1 MAFFHILKS
10 DKVDWQFIITTH
22 MEFKE
27 LIISFFIIYYEIYYV
42 SVSKQ
47 YFLWLVWKLEIY
59 GLIELLVCDIFSMHE
74 Y

>member
-1 MAFFHILKS
+1 
-10 DKVDWQFIITTH
+10 

-27 LIISFFIIYYEIYYV
+27 LIISFFIIYYVIYYV

-47 YFLWLVWKLEIY
+47 YFLWLVWKLKIY
-59 GLIELLVCDIFSMHE
+59 GLIELLVCDIFGMRA